1 MRGRG
6 LAGTRQTVERRD
18 STTQGPSPLRAA
30 LLLTACV
37 WCVLLA
43 GRAAARWL
51 DPAWAVA
58 GSFAVAAALV
68 SFAGPP
74 GAHAAAR
81 HPRLVEGAALLLG
94 LGAGYSLFPAWLA
107 LTWVVGHAIGLDPEL
122 LGARVPPLAGS
133 PILWLAGV
141 VLAPA
146 FEEPLYR
153 GVLLPALRPKL
164 GAALAIFGSSALFA
178 LPHVLPWTVLGVF
191 LGGLGLGAVMH
202 WGRSL
207 ALCIGIHAG
216 LNLAGVLHGVPPS
229 QHALQPLAGVIAT
242 AAALAVAFGL
252 LHTARPAR
260 VHCGALAIGAGATSS

>member
-68 SFAGPP
+68 RFAGPP

-81 HPRLVEGAALLLG
+81 HPRPVEGAALLLG

-107 LTWVVGHAIGLDPEL
+107 LPRGGGGAGGPRRGRGGGAAAGPRGRLFAVPGLARAHL
-122 LGARVPPLAGS
+122 GGGARDRPRS
-133 PILWLAGV
+133 R
-141 VLAPA
+141 AP
-146 FEEPLYR
+146 
-153 GVLLPALRPKL
+153 G
-164 GAALAIFGSSALFA
+164 
-178 LPHVLPWTVLGVF
+178 
-191 LGGLGLGAVMH
+191 
-202 WGRSL
+202 
-207 ALCIGIHAG
+207 C
-216 LNLAGVLHGVPPS
+216 
-229 QHALQPLAGVIAT
+229 
-242 AAALAVAFGL
+242 
-252 LHTARPAR
+252 
-260 VHCGALAIGAGATSS
+260 